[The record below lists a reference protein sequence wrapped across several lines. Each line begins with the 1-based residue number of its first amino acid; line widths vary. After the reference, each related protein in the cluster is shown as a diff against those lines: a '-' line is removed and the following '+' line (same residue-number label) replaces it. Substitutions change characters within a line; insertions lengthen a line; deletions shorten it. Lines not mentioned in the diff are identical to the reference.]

1 MDGISKDYDFTLQ
14 YHPGKVN
21 VVADALSCKS
31 QGFVSALRCRQWRLF
46 EELQK
51 YNHMMKCQKNIVFL
65 PALVARPIM
74 INQFI
79 ESQGYDDA
87 LMMCQN
93 RIWANET
100 MDDVTMGQ
108 DGGIRYKGKLMV
120 PQDNEGMKQA
130 VMAEGLPI
138 IQNF

>member
-1 MDGISKDYDFTLQ
+1 
-14 YHPGKVN
+14 
-21 VVADALSCKS
+21 
-31 QGFVSALRCRQWRLF
+31 
-46 EELQK
+46 
-51 YNHMMKCQKNIVFL
+51 MMKCQKNIVFL

-130 VMAEGLPI
+130 VMAEGLLI